1 MINNPNSEY
10 HQGLIH
16 ELINLPKETEWVEFK
31 LNNCNPEEIGE
42 YISALSNSAALT
54 GKSHGYLL
62 WGIENETHSII
73 GTDFKPRL
81 AKKGN
86 EELENWLLKLL
97 APKIEFSF
105 CQILYQEKEV
115 VLLEVSRATSH
126 PVQFQGREYIR
137 IGSYNKLLKDFP
149 DKERA
154 LWRIFDKTPFEV
166 LPAKERLSSDDI
178 LKFISYPDYFDLLKL
193 PLPDNKVGIL
203 GRLEVD
209 KLIKKEV
216 SGHWSITNFGA
227 ILFAKKLEDF
237 PTLKRKAIR
246 VIVYKG
252 QSRIET
258 QKEQS
263 GNKGYA
269 AGFKGLIEFLI
280 NLIPANEIIEKSFRK
295 DVPMYPE
302 IALRELTA
310 NALIHQDF
318 SVTGSGPMIEIFS
331 DRIEITNPGSPLIQT
346 DRFLDT
352 PPKSRNED
360 IASFMRRIGVC
371 EERGSGIDKVVFET
385 EFYQLPA
392 PLFET
397 VGDNTRITLFAHRPF
412 SAMDRKERVR
422 ATYLHACLRFVERDY
437 LTNTTL
443 RDRFGIDK
451 ENSAMVSRVI
461 SDALE
466 DNAIKLANPESASK
480 KFASY
485 QPFWA

>member
-1 MINNPNSEY
+1 MNINQNTEY
-10 HQGLIH
+10 HHGLIH

-62 WGIENETHSII
+62 WGINNDDHAIL
-73 GTDFKPRL
+73 GTDFNPKL

-86 EELENWLLKLL
+86 EELENWLLRLL
-97 APKIEFSF
+97 APKIDFTF
-105 CQILYQEKEV
+105 CQIVYQEKEV
-115 VLLEVSRATSH
+115 VLLEVSRATNH
-126 PVQFQGREYIR
+126 PVQFQGREFIR
-137 IGSYNKLLKDFP
+137 IGSYNKHLKDFP

-193 PLPDNKVGIL
+193 PLPDNKAGIL
-203 GRLEVD
+203 DRLEAD
-209 KLIKKEV
+209 KLIKKEI
-216 SGHWSITNFGA
+216 SGQWSISNMGA
-227 ILFAKKLEDF
+227 ILFAKKLDDF
-237 PTLKRKAIR
+237 STLKRKAIR

-280 NLIPANEIIEKSFRK
+280 NLIPANEIIEKSLRK

-318 SVTGSGPMIEIFS
+318 SVTGSGPMVEIFS
-331 DRIEITNPGSPLIQT
+331 DRIEITNPGLPLIQT

-397 VGDNTRITLFAHRPF
+397 IGENTRITLFAYRPY
-412 SAMDRKERVR
+412 SNMDRKERVR
-422 ATYLHACLRFVERDY
+422 ATYLHACLRFVQRDY
-437 LTNTTL
+437 LTNTSL

-461 SDALE
+461 KDALE
-466 DNAIKLANPESASK
+466 DKVIKPANPESGSRK
-480 KFASY
+480 LASY
-485 QPFWA
+485 QPIWA